1 MLRVIREL
9 VAHTD
14 PRIGMDGIA
23 DPDGLN
29 KALSRLRRVA
39 RPGSLIVLIGDFHG
53 LDDDSGKHLSRL
65 RQHNDVVAL
74 QVVDPIEQS
83 PPPSGRY
90 GIASAGRQDIL
101 DTSSAAVRKAYQDY
115 FARHHRQVQDALR
128 AQAIPLLRLSTDGNV
143 VDALRWHF
151 ATGDSRR
158 SGHGQRQE
166 ENRVA
171 A

>member
-14 PRIGMDGIA
+14 PRIGMEGMA

-29 KALSRLRRVA
+29 KALSRLRRVT
-39 RPGSLIVLIGDFHG
+39 RPGSLVVLIGDFYG
-53 LDDDSGKHLSRL
+53 LDDESGKQLSRL

-74 QVVDPIEQS
+74 QVVDPIEES

-90 GIASAGRQDIL
+90 GIASAGRRDIL
-101 DTSSAAVRKAYQDY
+101 DTSSAAVRSAYQDY
-115 FARHHRQVQDALR
+115 FGRHHRRVSDALR
-128 AQAIPLLRLSTDGNV
+128 AQAIPLLRLSTDG
-143 VDALRWHF
+143 DLPGALRSHF
-151 ATGDSRR
+151 AIGGSRR
-158 SGHGQRQE
+158 SGEGMRME
-166 ENRVA
+166 RERFA